1 MELKYFKTSEF
12 DSPDLPGSGQLMQEE
27 FLTKLDKAREIA
39 GIGFKIN
46 SGMRTVSHNLK
57 AGGKSKS
64 AHLTGYA
71 ADISVNG
78 SRSRYIILEALI
90 SAGFNRIGVANSFIH
105 VDCHP
110 DLDEDVIW
118 TY

>member
-1 MELKYFKTSEF
+1 MQLKYFKTSEF

-27 FLTKLDKAREIA
+27 CLTTRGRAREVA
-39 GIGFKIN
+39 GIGVRRN
-46 SGMRTVSHNLK
+46 SGLRTVSHNSK
-57 AGGKSKS
+57 VGGKSKS